1 MNTTAMDD
9 YRKELWTGLKT
20 GHEQFDQAM
29 ITLSS
34 GGLALS
40 LTIIKDLFLPNKLIA
55 PWLLI
60 SIWIL
65 FTLSIVVTVISFLTS
80 QKGMSKQIEY
90 FEKYVEGDES
100 YKDKKNIF
108 VEATIWLNR
117 FSGGLFL
124 AAVICLTI
132 FSVINFNSKVKQHEQ
147 RTGTNQEGA
156 SATSNATF
164 TPSKRGDNTTTNA
177 KQGSRIETN
186 SSQPVAK

>member
-1 MNTTAMDD
+1 MSSSAEDD
-9 YRKELWTGLKT
+9 YRKELWAGLKT

-40 LTIIKDLFLPNKLIA
+40 LTIIKDLFSPNKLIA

-108 VEATIWLNR
+108 VEVTAWLNR
-117 FSGGLFL
+117 ASGGLFL
-124 AAVICLTI
+124 IAVICLTV

-147 RTGTNQEGA
+147 RIGTNQEGA
-156 SATSNATF
+156 SATSNATYK
-164 TPSKRGDNTTTNA
+164 PSTRGNNSTTNA
-177 KQGSRIETN
+177 KQSSRIETN
-186 SSQPVAK
+186 TSQPATK